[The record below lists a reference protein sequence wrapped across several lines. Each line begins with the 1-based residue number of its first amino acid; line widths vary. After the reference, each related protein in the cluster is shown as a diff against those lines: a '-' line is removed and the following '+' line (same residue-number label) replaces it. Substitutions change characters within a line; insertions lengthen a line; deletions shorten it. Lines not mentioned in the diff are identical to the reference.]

1 MDTALRLSPEIRGT
15 NTQAANTGTTT
26 ATSGPITEGIQSMLT
41 QETLGKMGQIDV
53 DGREEEISQ
62 LQGTQPA
69 GLQTHQRLPPPE
81 VSQLFQVLAGVIER
95 QPAIL
100 EALQQFVAR
109 FVPLPQEVLNDP
121 PQHKHRDP
129 SQYPRSRENNDR
141 SRSPRRPT
149 TGDRE
154 AESYQEVQQMKD
166 DGRFPSANPK
176 PQDDGWA
183 SQSGASTY
191 STSQGPTP
199 SQFVPSAPLTATSVS
214 QTDDDQEWPLPGAS
228 SQIRKRSPQA
238 TEKDDRSIPGS
249 FPVQTVVLRSVG
261 KKEVGA
267 FTGKEIRNAI
277 QHAGIHAQADYSVHR
292 NEKANA
298 LSITT
303 RDPNYIT
310 EKLMTIKKIRKGDE
324 DNTFQPYKALAGNE
338 CRGVVYLRGEG
349 NEVSPAQLLEDIM
362 CRTQKVVAARP
373 LGKKGNV
380 ILVTFQGK
388 ACPKRVSYMHEVPAV
403 REYRPRPLVCFQCH
417 AIGHKMDVCPRK
429 GQRCETCGSEH
440 DGMEE
445 CTKDPKCANCDG
457 AHVATSNECP
467 KRAIPPR
474 RTAKK
479 TTRTEERSKKPK
491 PLAPAA
497 LPVSQDAG
505 VSYAAVTMGAFQPTS
520 LLTNPPQQMD
530 MPMQMLQLQYAGF
543 ARVEKQLSQLTAA
556 IHKLIGTRSDG

>member
-1 MDTALRLSPEIRGT
+1 
-15 NTQAANTGTTT
+15 
-26 ATSGPITEGIQSMLT
+26 
-41 QETLGKMGQIDV
+41 
-53 DGREEEISQ
+53 
-62 LQGTQPA
+62 
-69 GLQTHQRLPPPE
+69 
-81 VSQLFQVLAGVIER
+81 
-95 QPAIL
+95 
-100 EALQQFVAR
+100 
-109 FVPLPQEVLNDP
+109 
-121 PQHKHRDP
+121 
-129 SQYPRSRENNDR
+129 
-141 SRSPRRPT
+141 
-149 TGDRE
+149 
-154 AESYQEVQQMKD
+154 
-166 DGRFPSANPK
+166 
-176 PQDDGWA
+176 
-183 SQSGASTY
+183 
-191 STSQGPTP
+191 
-199 SQFVPSAPLTATSVS
+199 
-214 QTDDDQEWPLPGAS
+214 
-228 SQIRKRSPQA
+228 
-238 TEKDDRSIPGS
+238 
-249 FPVQTVVLRSVG
+249 
-261 KKEVGA
+261 
-267 FTGKEIRNAI
+267 
-277 QHAGIHAQADYSVHR
+277 
-292 NEKANA
+292 
-298 LSITT
+298 
-303 RDPNYIT
+303 
-310 EKLMTIKKIRKGDE
+310 
-324 DNTFQPYKALAGNE
+324 
-338 CRGVVYLRGEG
+338 
-349 NEVSPAQLLEDIM
+349 M

-388 ACPKRVSYMHEVPAV
+388 TCPKRVSYMHEVLAV
-403 REYRPRPLVCFQCH
+403 REYHSRPLVCFQCH

-429 GQRCETCGSEH
+429 GQRCGTCGSEH

>member
-1 MDTALRLSPEIRGT
+1 MDTTLSLSPEVGGT
-15 NTQAANTGTTT
+15 NTQAANTGTTAAT
-26 ATSGPITEGIQSMLT
+26 AGPITEGIQNMLA
-41 QETLGKMGQIDV
+41 QETLGKSGQIEV
-53 DGREEEISQ
+53 DREEGTGQ
-62 LQGTQPA
+62 LQETQPS
-69 GLQTHQRLPPPE
+69 GLQTHQRLPLPE

-109 FVPLPQEVLNDP
+109 FVPLPQKVLNDP

-129 SQYPRSRENNDR
+129 RQ
-141 SRSPRRPT
+141 SRSPRRLT

-154 AESYQEVQQMKD
+154 AESYQGVQQMED

-183 SQSGASTY
+183 SQAGAPTY
-191 STSQGPTP
+191 STSQGPKP
-199 SQFVPSAPLTATSVS
+199 GQFVPSAPLTATSVS

-228 SQIRKRSPQA
+228 SQLRRRSPQA
-238 TEKDDRSIPGS
+238 TEKDDKSIPGS
-249 FPVQTVVLRSVG
+249 LPVQSVVLRSVG

-267 FTGKEIRNAI
+267 FTEKEIRDAI
-277 QHAGIHAQADYSVHR
+277 QHAGIHAQADYNVQR

-303 RDPNYIT
+303 RDPTIT
-310 EKLMTIKKIRKGDE
+310 EKVMTIKEFRKGDE
-324 DNTFQPYKALAGNE
+324 DNTFQSYKALAEKE
-338 CRGVVYLRGEG
+338 CRGAVYLRGQSNE
-349 NEVSPAQLLEDIM
+349 NEVSPAQLVEDIVY
-362 CRTQKVVAARP
+362 RTQKVVAARH

-380 ILVTFQGK
+380 KLVTFQGK
-388 ACPKRVSYMHEVPAV
+388 TFPKWVAYMHEVLAV

-429 GQRCETCGSEH
+429 GQRCGTCGSEH

-474 RTAKK
+474 RITKK
-479 TTRTEERSKKPK
+479 TTGTAERSKKQK
-491 PLAPAA
+491 PPPPADVPA
-497 LPVSQDAG
+497 SQDAG
-505 VSYAAVTMGAFQPTS
+505 VSYAAMTMGAFKPTS
-520 LLTNPPQQMD
+520 LLTHPTQQMD
-530 MPMQMLQLQYAGF
+530 MPMQILQLQYAGF
-543 ARVEKQLSQLTAA
+543 ARVEKQLS
-556 IHKLIGTRSDG
+556 IHIQTPEGQHTYTNTTSVE